1 MEVLENIK
9 FKELTED
16 LRAPYIRRL
25 LRFGYPPDIR
35 QRIYFRILNE
45 FSISPN
51 VSKKIFNNMKAA
63 EIDYWVSKIWNEKLY
78 FSPSNEQFVEE
89 IRCFSSKKMIEDI
102 LNISLT
108 TEFSSDILKKEFEY
122 AGYDYWHGIKNYD
135 EAYLC
140 LRGQYPLI
148 LPQKEAFAVQKIIL
162 TEGETE
168 AILLPAFAKVLG
180 FDFEKNGIFLVAAG
194 GKNQVVKDYLKY
206 RDILNLPI
214 ITILDNDAKEQ
225 YDSIFS
231 ILREQDKI
239 LLLKDGE
246 FEDLLPQELVLDVLS
261 YNFANIASFDKE
273 DLIEDFA
280 MTHNLH
286 EVFRK
291 KGLGDF
297 KKVEFA
303 KMIFEYIKN
312 TKNLGKKIENL
323 IDFLR

>member
-1 MEVLENIK
+1 M
-9 FKELTED
+9 
-16 LRAPYIRRL
+16 
-25 LRFGYPPDIR
+25 
-35 QRIYFRILNE
+35 
-45 FSISPN
+45 
-51 VSKKIFNNMKAA
+51 
-63 EIDYWVSKIWNEKLY
+63 
-78 FSPSNEQFVEE
+78 
-89 IRCFSSKKMIEDI
+89 
-102 LNISLT
+102 
-108 TEFSSDILKKEFEY
+108 
-122 AGYDYWHGIKNYD
+122 
-135 EAYLC
+135 
-140 LRGQYPLI
+140 
-148 LPQKEAFAVQKIIL
+148 
-162 TEGETE
+162 
-168 AILLPAFAKVLG
+168 LPAFAKVLG